1 MKILIKNPKGKI
13 EKYFLKMRYIFS
25 VIQNIKYM

>member
-13 EKYFLKMRYIFS
+13 ENYFLKMRYIFFS
-25 VIQNIKYM
+25 DTNY